1 MNQQNQ
7 HEHYYELEEQRLIT
21 FVYQQWMDTRNKRSY
36 REIFIN
42 YLLQLMFVHQDLL
55 YMNSMNR
62 LIHRIIV
69 DYLDQLTFYV

>member
-1 MNQQNQ
+1 
-7 HEHYYELEEQRLIT
+7 
-21 FVYQQWMDTRNKRSY
+21 
-36 REIFIN
+36 
-42 YLLQLMFVHQDLL
+42 MFVHQDLL